1 MDVGTTATFEE
12 MLGRHAAPTLVG
24 IKAGSLLSFRKD
36 RYRDFNAL
44 LASYQPC
51 FSCKGL
57 STFRVAEGEAF
68 VLILF
73 YREAALMETME
84 KAFAVPEARRL
95 LESFGYRVDDT
106 LGDLLEHLRLRM
118 RLRKSFPHEIGLFL
132 GYPPED
138 VVGFILHKGQDF
150 CYSGYWKVYANERE
164 TRALFERYSLCTH
177 EFCTRLEEGAAFPE
191 LVQAV

>member
-1 MDVGTTATFEE
+1 MYVGTVAHFEE

-36 RYRDFNAL
+36 RYRDFTAL
-44 LASYQPC
+44 LASYQTC
-51 FSCKGL
+51 FACKGL
-57 STFRVAEGEAF
+57 KVFRVAEGEAF
-68 VLILF
+68 VLLLF
-73 YREAALMETME
+73 YREAALMEELQT
-84 KAFAVPEARRL
+84 AFSDPTVRQIMKSL
-95 LESFGYRVDDT
+95 GYRADDT

-118 RLRKSFPHEIGLFL
+118 RLRKSFPHEIGFFL

-150 CYSGYWKVYANERE
+150 CYSGYWKVYANEAE
-164 TRALFERYSLCTH
+164 TRALFEQYSLCTH
-177 EFCTRLEEGAAFPE
+177 EFCKRLEEGAALPE